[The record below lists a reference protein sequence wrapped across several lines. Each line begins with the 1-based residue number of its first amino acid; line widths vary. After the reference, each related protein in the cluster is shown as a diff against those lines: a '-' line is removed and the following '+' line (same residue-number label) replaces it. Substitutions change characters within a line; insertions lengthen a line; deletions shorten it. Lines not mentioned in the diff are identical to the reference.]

1 MIKNPQVSVIIPSF
15 NAERYLPDAI
25 NSLLTQTIK
34 DFEIIVVNDGSTDD
48 TIQVL
53 KKYGDSIRVINQDNQ
68 GESSARNTGIFHSRG
83 DYVSFLDADDISI
96 PHRLEIQSNFL
107 NTHPEIGFVGSDLF
121 YIDRNNKTIGYQ
133 HMPIS
138 DLAIRWQGLL
148 TLPCYNIMIRKHI
161 LEKNNI
167 HYPVG
172 IPYAPDYSFEVDLL
186 QHAMGESI
194 PQPLFGYRMH
204 DSNEINRG
212 LESRL
217 SFHVPIA
224 QRAILLEL
232 GILIK
237 PDDKIKKLIAIMLE
251 GVRHY
256 PFNNNDRKEIS
267 EVYLELWQKFKNKY
281 KGDDN
286 IRLLQK
292 DFLIRAATIALY
304 PPLPIGWIPI
314 LKKLLA
320 EDKRLPLY
328 LLGNIPQ
335 FVKNMRSSDII
346 RKSHL

>member
-1 MIKNPQVSVIIPSF
+1 MQW
-15 NAERYLPDAI
+15 A
-25 NSLLTQTIK
+25 T
-34 DFEIIVVNDGSTDD
+34 
-48 TIQVL
+48 
-53 KKYGDSIRVINQDNQ
+53 
-68 GESSARNTGIFHSRG
+68 
-83 DYVSFLDADDISI
+83 
-96 PHRLEIQSNFL
+96 
-107 NTHPEIGFVGSDLF
+107 
-121 YIDRNNKTIGYQ
+121 
-133 HMPIS
+133 
-138 DLAIRWQGLL
+138 
-148 TLPCYNIMIRKHI
+148 
-161 LEKNNI
+161 
-167 HYPVG
+167 
-172 IPYAPDYSFEVDLL
+172 
-186 QHAMGESI
+186 SI

-267 EVYLELWQKFKNKY
+267 EVYLELWQKFKDKY

-314 LKKLLA
+314 LKKMLA

-328 LLGNIPQ
+328 LLGKIPQ